1 VREFNG
7 FYGFINIAY
16 TRGGG
21 RRNFKGHA
29 IMKDADR
36 FTGILKVSLVVL
48 TGLLLA
54 RLSWLAWPDLIV
66 DYGRE
71 VYVPWQLSGGSVL
84 YRDIA
89 YFYGPL
95 SAYWNAILFGVFG
108 ASIFVMEMFNLLV
121 IAVMAFIIYRLFD
134 MEGDNLSSVVVPAAF
149 LILFAFAKYFPMG
162 SYNYVAPYSHEL
174 VHGTFLS
181 FLAIYMLRGHM
192 KGDRLVWVFAS
203 GFFAGLVALTK
214 LEVTLAVV
222 AALVSGLVLVAAVK
236 RPSARRAVK
245 MAGVFVAGLALPVV
259 AFIAY
264 LSLHMGAGQAARG
277 VFSSWIIVATTDIS
291 TISFYKSMMGSD
303 NLAANIRVI
312 LTSSAWYLTL
322 LLPLAVNWLLRGSRL
337 RKYGAA
343 ASFIVTAGLL
353 AFFFNSVQ
361 WPLLFRPLPFFAAAG
376 VACFAMRALRGGAA
390 AERDVPLFALSVFA
404 LVMLLK
410 IIFTSRID
418 GYGFVLGMPA
428 TLLAIYLLLTAAPA
442 FLRKRWGYGAI
453 FRYSVLA
460 GVIALMAWHLKHTV
474 NYYSPMTYV
483 VGSGGDRIM
492 TYENSGGGK
501 GVNILVEQ
509 LGRMM
514 GPDDGLVVMPE
525 GALINYLARKVNPTG
540 FVTFLPTDPLI
551 FGESTMIDRLEKS
564 SPAYIIFISRDTSEY
579 GYHYLGQ
586 DYGFD
591 IFNFVME
598 RYEPVLKIGSS
609 AFMEKSV
616 GMGQPLGMLVYRR
629 IDGGR

>member
-1 VREFNG
+1 
-7 FYGFINIAY
+7 
-16 TRGGG
+16 
-21 RRNFKGHA
+21 
-29 IMKDADR
+29 MKDADR
-36 FTGILKVSLVVL
+36 LAGILKVSVVVL

-71 VYVPWQLSGGSVL
+71 VYVPWQLSGSSVL

-95 SAYWNAILFGVFG
+95 SVYWNSILFSVFG
-108 ASIFVMEMFNLLV
+108 VSIFVMEMFNLVVVAALTF
-121 IAVMAFIIYRLFD
+121 MIYRLFD
-134 MEGDNLSSVVVPAAF
+134 REGDNLSSVVVSAAF

-181 FLAIYMLRGHM
+181 FVAIYMLRLHL

-203 GFFAGLVALTK
+203 GFCAGLVALTK

-222 AALVSGLVLVAAVK
+222 AALVSGLVLVVLVK
-236 RPSARRAVK
+236 RAHAKRAMK
-245 MAGVFVAGLALPVV
+245 MAGLFAVGLALPVV

-264 LSLHMGAGQAARG
+264 LSFYMDAGQAAAG
-277 VFSSWIIVATTDIS
+277 VFSSWIIVATTDVS
-291 TISFYKSMMGSD
+291 GTSFYKSIMGTD
-303 NLAANIRVI
+303 NIATNIRVI
-312 LTSSAWYLTL
+312 LVSTAWYIFL
-322 LLPLAVNWLLRGSRL
+322 LLPLAANRLLRAHRL
-337 RKYGAA
+337 RRYGAL

-353 AFFFNSVQ
+353 VYFFNSIP
-361 WPLLFRPLPFFAAAG
+361 WPLLFRPLPFFAVAG
-376 VACFAMRALRGGAA
+376 IALFAIRPLRRGAGA
-390 AERDVPLFALSVFA
+390 QRDVPLFALSVFA
-404 LVMLLK
+404 LFMLLK
-410 IIFTSRID
+410 IILTSRID

-428 TLLAIYLLLTAAPA
+428 TLLAIYMLLTVAPA
-442 FLRKRWGYGAI
+442 ALAKRWGYSAV
-453 FRYSVLA
+453 FRFSVLA
-460 GVIALMAWHLKHTV
+460 GVVVLTAWHLQHTV
-474 NYYSPMTYV
+474 SYYSPMTYAV
-483 VGSGGDRIM
+483 ASGGDKIM
-492 TYENSGGGK
+492 TYENTGAGK

-509 LGRMM
+509 IGKMT
-514 GPDDGLVVMPE
+514 GQDDGLVVLPE
-525 GALINYLARKVNPTG
+525 GALINYLARRRNPTG

-551 FGESTMIDRLEKS
+551 FGEGAMVAKLESS
-564 SPAYIIFISRDTSEY
+564 SPAYVIFISRDTSEY

-609 AFMEKSV
+609 AFMQKSV

-629 IDGGR
+629 IGKGQ